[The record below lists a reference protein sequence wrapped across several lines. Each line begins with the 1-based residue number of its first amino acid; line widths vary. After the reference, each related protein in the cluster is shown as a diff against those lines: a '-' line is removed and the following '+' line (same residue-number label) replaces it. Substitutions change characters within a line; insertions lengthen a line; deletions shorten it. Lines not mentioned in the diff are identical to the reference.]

1 MPRFKTVHRGL
12 KLLPIDFDK
21 QLLPGTF
28 EHALCYLVDHELDL
42 ADFHSRYRN
51 STEGA
56 PAYDPAVLL
65 KIVLLAYS
73 RGIISSRQMEAACR
87 DHVLFMAISGDSQP
101 HFTTLAHFVSSMGDL
116 AAKLFAVTVLAACH
130 LLAGWALH
138 REEHGEP
145 LPSSPHLGLSAATAS
160 AMLGTLW
167 LVLAKPV

>member
-1 MPRFKTVHRGL
+1 MARFKAVHKGL

-42 ADFHSRYRN
+42 ADFHARYRN
-51 STEGA
+51 SVEGA

-87 DHVLFMAISGDSQP
+87 DHVMITRRFATVEPVFGNLRHNKRLDRFSLRGRQRVDGQW
-101 HFTTLAHFVSSMGDL
+101 
-116 AAKLFAVTVLAACH
+116 KLYCITHNIEKRANRGA
-130 LLAGWALH
+130 
-138 REEHGEP
+138 
-145 LPSSPHLGLSAATAS
+145 
-160 AMLGTLW
+160 W
-167 LVLAKPV
+167 L